1 MKKAKR
7 FLTGLLS
14 AVLALSLCA
23 MPAMAEGG
31 TITSTI
37 DTNRTGSLTINK
49 YEGNEA
55 KEDNLLDGVTFT
67 AYKVADIVQSTTEA
81 GTTDVKMQ
89 PVEAL
94 TNIKPDIQI
103 TSETKYDDI
112 KDTVEKALA
121 KDADPK
127 LVAAGTAV
135 TGESLDASGNKIKG
149 QAKFTN
155 LGVGVYLIVETDAP
169 SQIVNKTANFLVS
182 IPMANED
189 GTGWNYNI
197 VANPK
202 NAAVYGGISLKK
214 YGKNYTPDGNSSE
227 APLEGAK
234 FYLQR
239 KEGDEWVTV
248 TAPTVSNGNGTVDAE
263 TGLLTTNRDGMIN
276 ITDLAPG
283 TYRFIEYSAPQGY
296 IMDGQAA
303 YEFTIN
309 NNQTVTIDDAYKDTL
324 ENTIKVVNEK
334 PSMEKQV
341 KTGVDAEN
349 KDVYGKAT
357 DASVGD
363 VVTWKV
369 TAAVPSNV
377 NKLAKYILTDNM
389 SEALTW
395 ESETEA
401 NLTIETKPNVELV
414 KGTDYTLTVPVNGT
428 AGGTWTIEFTTE
440 GKDKL
445 AASKVTSISVTFNTK
460 LNSNATVNNKGNLND
475 AGLTYSNGF
484 TSDDEKYPDQPEPKD
499 EVIKNEAS
507 VYTFGMNV
515 EKVDGKDSNVKL
527 QGAEFDLYLYN
538 GSETNPTEAELK
550 NNGVKVGHY
559 TTDENGKIHVSG
571 LKNGTYYLVE
581 TKAPTYSVVEN
592 GETKTYSYNLL
603 KEPVKV
609 VVAVEY
615 VVKETTTITT
625 DENGN
630 VTTNKSVDSEKYVGG
645 ENNSGNYKV
654 IIKNNKGFNLPTT
667 GGFGTLLFSGIGVLL
682 VVAGVGVL
690 LSLKKKNRA

>member
-14 AVLALSLCA
+14 AALALSLCA

-37 DTNRTGSLTINK
+37 DMNRTGSLTINK
-49 YEGNEA
+49 YEGDKQDPE
-55 KEDNLLDGVTFT
+55 KLLDGVTFT
-67 AYKVADIVQSTTEA
+67 AYKVADIVQSTEA

-94 TNIKPDIQI
+94 TKIKSDIQI

-112 KDTVEKALA
+112 KDTVDAALA
-121 KDADPK
+121 EDANPK
-127 LVAAGTAV
+127 LTAFATAT
-135 TGESLDASGNKIKG
+135 TGDNGITG
-149 QAKFTN
+149 QAVFSEMP
-155 LGVGVYLIVETDAP
+155 VGVYLIVETGAP

-182 IPMANED
+182 IPMAKED
-189 GTGWNYNI
+189 GTGWNYDI

-214 YGKNYTPDGNSSE
+214 YGKNYNPDGTFSE
-227 APLEGAK
+227 VALSGAT

-239 KEGDEWVTV
+239 KEGDDWVTV
-248 TAPTVSNGNGTVDAE
+248 TAPTVSANNGSVDAK
-263 TGLLTTNRDGMIN
+263 GLLTTSDSGMIN

-283 TYRFIEYSAPQGY
+283 TYRFIEHSAPQGY

-309 NNQTVTIDDAYKDTL
+309 NDQTVTISDAYKDTL
-324 ENTIKVVNEK
+324 ANTIKVVNEK
-334 PSMEKQV
+334 PNVEKQV
-341 KTGVDAEN
+341 KTGVNAEN

-363 VVTWKV
+363 IVTWKV

-389 SEALTW
+389 SNALTW

-401 NLTIETKPNVELV
+401 NLTIETNPNVKLE
-414 KGTDYTLTVPVNGT
+414 KGTDYTLTVPADGT
-428 AGGTWTIEFTTE
+428 EGGTWTIEFTTA
-440 GKDKL
+440 GKEKL
-445 AASKVTSISVTFNTK
+445 AANKVTSISVTFNTT
-460 LNSNATVNNKGNLND
+460 LNKNATVNNTGNLND

-484 TSDDEKYPDQPEPKD
+484 KSDDAKYPEQPEPKD
-499 EVIKNEAS
+499 EVIKNQAS
-507 VYTFGMNV
+507 VYTFGMKV
-515 EKVDGKDSNVKL
+515 EKVDGKNSSIKL

-581 TKAPTYSVVEN
+581 TKAPTYSVTEN

-609 VVAVEY
+609 VVAVQYE
-615 VVKETTTITT
+615 VTTTTTITT

-630 VTTNKSVDSEKYVGG
+630 VTTNKIVSEKYVGG
-645 ENNSGNYKV
+645 EDDSGNYKV

>member
-1 MKKAKR
+1 MKKKSR

-14 AVLALSLCA
+14 AVMALSLCA
-23 MPAMAEGG
+23 MPAMAAEGG

-49 YEGNEA
+49 YEGDKAE
-55 KEDNLLDGVTFT
+55 EDKRLDGVTFT
-67 AYKVADIVQSTTEA
+67 AYKVADIVQSYEA
-81 GTTDVKMQ
+81 STGTTDVKMQ
-89 PVEAL
+89 PVKAL
-94 TNIKPDIQI
+94 TNIKSDIQI
-103 TSETKYDDI
+103 TSETQYKDI
-112 KDTVEKALA
+112 KDTVEAALA
-121 KDADPK
+121 NDADLK
-127 LVAAGTAV
+127 LTAFATAT
-135 TGESLDASGNKIKG
+135 TGANDVKG
-149 QAKFTN
+149 QAVFN
-155 LGVGVYLIVETDAP
+155 GMPVGVYLIVETGAP

-182 IPMANED
+182 IPMANAD
-189 GTGWNYNI
+189 GTGWNYDI

-214 YGKNYTPDGNSSE
+214 YGKNYNPDGTFSE
-227 APLEGAK
+227 VALSGAT

-239 KEGDEWVTV
+239 QEGDNWVTV
-248 TAPTVSNGNGTVDAE
+248 TAPTVSANNGSVDAS
-263 TGLLTTNRDGMIN
+263 GLLTTSTEGMIN

-283 TYRFIEYSAPQGY
+283 TYRFIEHSAPQGY

-303 YEFTIN
+303 YVFTIN
-309 NNQTVTIDDAYKDTL
+309 NDQTVTISEAYQDTL
-324 ENTIKVVNEK
+324 PNTIKVVNEK

-341 KTGVDAEN
+341 KTGVDA
-349 KDVYGKAT
+349 YGKAT

-389 SEALTW
+389 SNALTW
-395 ESETEA
+395 ESVEKA
-401 NLTIETKPNVELV
+401 NLTIETNPHVELV
-414 KGTDYTLTVPVNGT
+414 KDTDYTLTVPANDT
-428 AGGTWTIEFTTE
+428 EGGTWTIEFTAD
-440 GKDKL
+440 GKEKL

-460 LNSNATVNNKGNLND
+460 LNSNATVNDKGNLND

-484 TSDDEKYPDQPEPKD
+484 KSDDEKYPNQPEPKD

-515 EKVDGKDSNVKL
+515 EKVDGKDSSVKL

-538 GSETNPTEAELK
+538 GSEANPTEAELK
-550 NNGVKVGHY
+550 KNGVKVGNY
-559 TTDENGKIHVSG
+559 KTNENGEIHVSG

-615 VVKETTTITT
+615 EVKETTTTTT
-625 DENGN
+625 DANGN
-630 VTTNKSVDSEKYVGG
+630 VTTNKIESKKYVGG

-667 GGFGTLLFSGIGVLL
+667 GGFGTLLFSGIGALL
-682 VVAGVGVL
+682 VVGGVGVL
-690 LSLKKKNRA
+690 MSTKKKKGNA

>member
-14 AVLALSLCA
+14 AALALSLCA
-23 MPAMAEGG
+23 MPAMAAEGG

-37 DTNRTGSLTINK
+37 NTAQKGSLTINK
-49 YEGNEA
+49 YEGDKAE
-55 KEDNLLDGVTFT
+55 EDKLLDGVTFT
-67 AYKVADIVQSTTEA
+67 AYKVADIVQSTVA

-94 TNIKPDIQI
+94 TSIKADIKI
-103 TSETKYDDI
+103 TSDTKYDEI

-121 KDADPK
+121 KDANPK
-127 LVAAGTAV
+127 LTAFATAKTGDNGT
-135 TGESLDASGNKIKG
+135 KG
-149 QAKFTN
+149 QAVFSEMP
-155 LGVGVYLIVETDAP
+155 VGVYLIVETDAP

-182 IPMANED
+182 IPMAKED
-189 GTGWNYNI
+189 GTGWNYDI

-214 YGKNYTPDGNSSE
+214 YGKNYNPDGTFSE
-227 APLEGAK
+227 VALSGAT

-239 KEGDEWVTV
+239 QEGDNWVTV
-248 TAPTVSNGNGTVDAE
+248 TAPTVSANNGSVDAS
-263 TGLLTTNRDGMIN
+263 GLLTTSTDGMIN

-283 TYRFIEYSAPQGY
+283 TYRFIEHSAPQGY

-303 YEFTIN
+303 YVFTIN
-309 NNQTVTIDDAYKDTL
+309 NDQTVTISDAYKDTL
-324 ENTIKVVNEK
+324 ANTIKVVNEK
-334 PSMEKQV
+334 PNMEKQV
-341 KTGVDAEN
+341 KTGVDT
-349 KDVYGKAT
+349 YGKAT

-377 NKLAKYILTDNM
+377 NKLAKYILTDTM
-389 SEALTW
+389 SSALTW
-395 ESETEA
+395 ESEAEA
-401 NLTIETKPNVELV
+401 NLTIETNPNVVLV
-414 KGTDYTLTVPVNGT
+414 KDTDYTLTVPANGT
-428 AGGTWTIEFTTE
+428 EGGTWTIEFTTA

-445 AASKVTSISVTFNTK
+445 AANNVTSISVTFNTK

-484 TSDDEKYPDQPEPKD
+484 NSTDDKYPDQPEPKD

-507 VYTFGMNV
+507 VYTFGMNI
-515 EKVDGKDSNVKL
+515 EKVDGKDSRGKL

-550 NNGVKVGHY
+550 TNGVKVGHY
-559 TTDENGKIHVSG
+559 TTNEFGEIHVSG

-581 TKAPTYSVVEN
+581 TKAPTYIVKEN

-609 VVAVEY
+609 DVAVQYE
-615 VVKETTTITT
+615 VITKTTTTT
-625 DENGN
+625 DANGN
-630 VTTNKSVDSEKYVGG
+630 VTTNKIESKKYIGG
-645 ENNSGNYKV
+645 ENDSGNYKV

>member
-14 AVLALSLCA
+14 AALALSLCA
-23 MPAMAEGG
+23 MPAMAADNGE

-37 DTNRTGSLTINK
+37 NTAQKGSLTINK
-49 YEGNEA
+49 YEGDKQDPE
-55 KEDNLLDGVTFT
+55 KLLDGVTFT
-67 AYKVADIVQSTTEA
+67 AYKVADIVQSTEA

-94 TNIKPDIQI
+94 TKIKSDIQI

-112 KDTVEKALA
+112 KDTVDAALA
-121 KDADPK
+121 EDANPK
-127 LVAAGTAV
+127 LTAFATAT
-135 TGESLDASGNKIKG
+135 TGDNGITG
-149 QAKFTN
+149 QAVFSEMP
-155 LGVGVYLIVETDAP
+155 VGVYLIVETGAP

-182 IPMANED
+182 IPMAKED
-189 GTGWNYNI
+189 GTGWNYDI

-214 YGKNYTPDGNSSE
+214 YGKNYNPDGSSTE
-227 APLEGAK
+227 APLGGAK

-239 KEGDEWVTV
+239 KEGNEWVTV

-263 TGLLTTNRDGMIN
+263 TGLLTTNNDGMIN

-283 TYRFIEYSAPQGY
+283 TYRFIEHSAPQGY

-309 NNQTVTIDDAYKDTL
+309 NDQTVTISDAYKDTL
-324 ENTIKVVNEK
+324 ANTIKVVNEK
-334 PSMEKQV
+334 PNMEKQV

-690 LSLKKKNRA
+690 LSLKKKNRT

>member
-14 AVLALSLCA
+14 AALALSLCA
-23 MPAMAEGG
+23 MPAMAAEGDG

-37 DTNRTGSLTINK
+37 NTAQKGSLTINK
-49 YEGNEA
+49 YEGNEQDPD
-55 KEDNLLDGVTFT
+55 KLLDGVTFT
-67 AYKVADIVQSTTEA
+67 AYKVADIVQSTDAT
-81 GTTDVKMQ
+81 GTTTDVKMQ

-94 TNIKPDIQI
+94 TSIDPAIQI
-103 TSETKYDDI
+103 TSETKYEDI
-112 KDTVEKALA
+112 KETVDAALA
-121 KDADPK
+121 KETEPK
-127 LVAAGTAV
+127 LTVFATAT
-135 TGESLDASGNKIKG
+135 TGDKGVPG
-149 QAKFTN
+149 QAKFEKMP
-155 LGVGVYLIVETDAP
+155 VGVYLIVETNAP

-182 IPMANED
+182 IPMVNED
-189 GTGWNYNI
+189 RTGWNYDI
-197 VANPK
+197 TVYPK

-214 YGKNYTPDGNSSE
+214 YGKNYNPDGSSTE
-227 APLEGAK
+227 APLGGAK

-239 KEGDEWVTV
+239 KEGNEWVTV

-263 TGLLTTNRDGMIN
+263 TGLLTTNNDGMIN

-303 YEFTIN
+303 YEFTIKN
-309 NNQTVTIDDAYKDTL
+309 DKGVTIDDAYKDDTL
-324 ENTIKVVNEK
+324 KDTIKVVNEK

-341 KTGVDAEN
+341 KTGVDA
-349 KDVYGKAT
+349 YGKAT

-377 NKLAKYILTDNM
+377 NKLAKYILTDTM
-389 SEALTW
+389 SSALTW

-401 NLTIETKPNVELV
+401 NLTIATNPNVALED
-414 KGTDYTLTVPVNGT
+414 TDYILTVPKDGT
-428 AGGTWTIEFTTE
+428 EGGTWTIEFTTA
-440 GKDKL
+440 GKEKL
-445 AASKVTSISVTFNTK
+445 AAGKVTSISVTFNTK
-460 LNSNATVNNKGNLND
+460 LNDKATVNKTGNLND
-475 AGLTYSNGF
+475 ASLTYSNGF
-484 TSDDEKYPDQPEPKD
+484 KGEGYPTQPEPKD

-507 VYTFGMNV
+507 VYTFGMKV
-515 EKVDGKDSNVKL
+515 EKVDGKDSTVKL

-538 GSETNPTEAELK
+538 GSEENPTEKELK
-550 NNGVKVGHY
+550 YNGVKVGSY
-559 TTDENGKIHVSG
+559 TTNKDGEITVSG

-581 TKAPTYSVVEN
+581 TKAPTYTVTEN

-609 VVAVEY
+609 VVAVQYE
-615 VVKETTTITT
+615 VNTKTTITT

-630 VTTNKSVDSEKYVGG
+630 VTTNKIESKKYVGG
-645 ENNSGNYKV
+645 ENDSGNYKV

>member
-14 AVLALSLCA
+14 AALALSLCA
-23 MPAMAEGG
+23 MPAMASTTLPPA
-31 TITSTI
+31 TIET
-37 DTNRTGSLTINK
+37 DREGSLTIYK
-49 YEGNEA
+49 FEGNEA
-55 KEDNLLDGVTFT
+55 NEDNLLNGVTFT
-67 AYKVADIVQSTTEA
+67 AYKVADIVQSTEA

-94 TNIKPDIQI
+94 TTIDPDIKI
-103 TSETKYDDI
+103 TSETKYEDI
-112 KDTVEKALA
+112 KDTVDAALA
-121 KDADPK
+121 ENANPK
-127 LVAAGTAV
+127 LTAFATATTGKNGT
-135 TGESLDASGNKIKG
+135 NG
-149 QAKFTN
+149 QAVFSEMP
-155 LGVGVYLIVETDAP
+155 VGVYLIVETDAP

-182 IPMANED
+182 IPMVNKD
-189 GTGWNYNI
+189 GSSWDYDI
-197 VANPK
+197 KVYPK
-202 NAAVYGGISLKK
+202 NAAVYGGINLKK
-214 YGKNYTPDGNSSE
+214 YGRNYNADGTFTDVALS
-227 APLEGAK
+227 GAK

-239 KEGDEWVTV
+239 KNGDKWETV
-248 TAPTVSNGNGTVDAE
+248 IAPTVSNGNGSVDE
-263 TGLLTTNRDGMIN
+263 SGLLTTSDSGMIN

-303 YEFTIN
+303 YEFTIEN
-309 NNQTVTIDDAYKDTL
+309 DQSVTINDAYKDDTL
-324 ENTIKVVNEK
+324 KDTIKVVNEK
-334 PSMEKQV
+334 PNIEKQV
-341 KTGVDAEN
+341 KTGVDTEN

-377 NKLAKYILTDNM
+377 NKLAKYILTDTM
-389 SEALTW
+389 SKALTW
-395 ESETEA
+395 ESVEKA
-401 NLTIETKPNVELV
+401 NLTIETNPHVDLVEN
-414 KGTDYTLTVPVNGT
+414 TDYTLTVPAKG
-428 AGGTWTIEFTTE
+428 AEGGTWTIEFTTA

-445 AASKVTSISVTFNTK
+445 ATNNVTSISVTFNTK

-475 AGLTYSNGF
+475 ASLTYSNGF
-484 TSDDEKYPDQPEPKD
+484 KSNDEEYPTQPDPKD

-507 VYTFGMNV
+507 VYTFGMNI
-515 EKVDGKDSNVKL
+515 EKVDGKDSRGKL
-527 QGAEFDLYLYN
+527 QGAEFDLYLYK
-538 GSETNPTEAELK
+538 GSEENPTEADLK
-550 NNGVKVGHY
+550 NPDKAVKVGHY
-559 TTDENGKIHVSG
+559 TTDVYGEIHVSG

-581 TKAPTYSVVEN
+581 TKAPTYTVE
-592 GETKTYSYNLL
+592 GKTYSYNLL

-609 VVAVEY
+609 VVNVQYE
-615 VVKETTTITT
+615 VTTTTTIKT
-625 DENGN
+625 DANGN
-630 VTTNKSVDSEKYVGG
+630 VTTNEIVSTKYLGG
-645 ENNSGNYKV
+645 ENDSGNYKV

>member
-14 AVLALSLCA
+14 AALALSLCA
-23 MPAMAEGG
+23 MPAMAAEGDG

-37 DTNRTGSLTINK
+37 NTAQKGSLTINK
-49 YEGNEA
+49 YEGD
-55 KEDNLLDGVTFT
+55 KEDKDKLLNGVTFT
-67 AYKVADIVQSTTEA
+67 AYKVADIVQSPDATGT
-81 GTTDVKMQ
+81 TTDVKMQ

-94 TNIKPDIQI
+94 TKIKSDIQI

-112 KDTVEKALA
+112 KDTVDAALA
-121 KDADPK
+121 EDATPK
-127 LVAAGTAV
+127 LTAFATATTGANGT
-135 TGESLDASGNKIKG
+135 NG
-149 QAKFTN
+149 QAVFS
-155 LGVGVYLIVETDAP
+155 GMPVGVYLIVETDAP

-182 IPMANED
+182 IPMVNANGD
-189 GTGWNYNI
+189 GWNYDI

-214 YGKNYTPDGNSSE
+214 YGKNYNPDGSSTE
-227 APLEGAK
+227 APLGGAK

-239 KEGDEWVTV
+239 KEGNEWVTV

-263 TGLLTTNRDGMIN
+263 TGLLTTNNNGMIN
-276 ITDLAPG
+276 IKDLAPG

-303 YEFTIN
+303 YVFTIN
-309 NNQTVTIDDAYKDTL
+309 NNQSVTIKGDYKDDKL
-324 ENTIKVVNEK
+324 SDTIKVVNEK

-389 SEALTW
+389 SKALTW
-395 ESETEA
+395 ESVEKA
-401 NLTIETKPNVELV
+401 NLTIETNPHVALVEN
-414 KGTDYTLTVPVNGT
+414 TDYTLTVPAKG
-428 AGGTWTIEFTTE
+428 AEGGTWTIEFTTA

-445 AASKVTSISVTFNTK
+445 ATNNVTSISVTFNTK
-460 LNSNATVNNKGNLND
+460 LNDNATVNNTGNLND
-475 AGLTYSNGF
+475 ASLTYSNGF
-484 TSDDEKYPDQPEPKD
+484 KSEDKGYPDQPDPKD
-499 EVIKNEAS
+499 EVIINEAS
-507 VYTFGMNV
+507 VYTFGMKV
-515 EKVDGKDSNVKL
+515 EKVDGKNSSIKL
-527 QGAEFDLYLYN
+527 QGAEFDLYRYDLDI
-538 GSETNPTEAELK
+538 GSNKMTEGELK
-550 NNGVKVGHY
+550 DNGHYVGHY
-559 TTDENGKIHVSG
+559 TTDEYGKIHVSG

-581 TKAPTYSVVEN
+581 TKAPTYSVQEN

-609 VVAVEY
+609 VVKVEY
-615 VVKETTTITT
+615 EVTTTTT
-625 DENGN
+625 RDENGN
-630 VTTNKSVDSEKYVGG
+630 VTTNKITSEKYVGG

-690 LSLKKKNRA
+690 LSLKKKNRT

>member
-23 MPAMAEGG
+23 MPAMANA
-31 TITSTI
+31 TLPPTTI
-37 DTNRTGSLTINK
+37 DTTKKGSLTIYK
-49 YEGNEA
+49 FEGNEA
-55 KEDNLLDGVTFT
+55 TEDKLLDGVTFT
-67 AYKVADIVQSTTEA
+67 AYQVADIVQPTDNAT
-81 GTTDVKMQ
+81 GTTGVEMQ
-89 PVEAL
+89 PVKAL
-94 TNIKPDIQI
+94 TTIDPDIKI
-103 TSETKYDDI
+103 TSETKYEDI
-112 KDTVEKALA
+112 KDTVDAALA
-121 KDADPK
+121 ENANPK
-127 LVAAGTAV
+127 LTAFATATTGDNGT
-135 TGESLDASGNKIKG
+135 KG
-149 QAKFTN
+149 QAVFSEMP
-155 LGVGVYLIVETDAP
+155 VGVYLIVETDAP

-182 IPMANED
+182 IPMVNENGKSWD
-189 GTGWNYNI
+189 YDI
-197 VANPK
+197 KVYPK

-214 YGKNYTPDGNSSE
+214 YGKNYNADGTSTEVALS
-227 APLEGAK
+227 GAK

-239 KEGDEWVTV
+239 KDGNNWVTV
-248 TAPTVSNGNGTVDAE
+248 TAPTVSNGNGTVDE
-263 TGLLTTNRDGMIN
+263 NGLLTTNADGMIN

-296 IMDGQAA
+296 IMDGKAA

-334 PSMEKQV
+334 PNVEKQV
-341 KTGVDAEN
+341 KTGVDDNN
-349 KDVYGKAT
+349 KDAYGKAT

-377 NKLAKYILTDNM
+377 DKLAKYSLTDTM
-389 SEALTW
+389 SKALTW

-401 NLTIETKPNVELV
+401 NLTIATNPNVALED
-414 KGTDYTLTVPVNGT
+414 TDYILTVPKDGT
-428 AGGTWTIEFTTE
+428 EGGTWTIEFTTA
-440 GKDKL
+440 GKEKL
-445 AASKVTSISVTFNTK
+445 ATNKVTSISVTFNTT
-460 LNSNATVNNKGNLND
+460 LNDNATVNKTGTLND
-475 AGLTYSNGF
+475 ASLTYSNGF
-484 TSDDEKYPDQPEPKD
+484 KSNDEEYPTQPDPKD

-515 EKVDGKDSNVKL
+515 EKVDGKDSSIKL
-527 QGAEFDLYLYN
+527 QGAEFNLYLYN
-538 GSETNPTEAELK
+538 GSETNPTEAELAK
-550 NNGVKVGHY
+550 NGVFVGHY
-559 TTDENGKIHVSG
+559 TTGENGEIHVNG

-581 TKAPTYSVVEN
+581 TKAPTYNVVEN

-609 VVAVEY
+609 VVNVQYE
-615 VVKETTTITT
+615 VTTKTTIKT
-625 DENGN
+625 DANGN
-630 VTTNKSVDSEKYVGG
+630 VTTNKIESKKYVGG
-645 ENNSGNYKV
+645 ENDSGNYKV

-690 LSLKKKNRA
+690 LSLKKKNRT

>member
-14 AVLALSLCA
+14 AALALSLCA
-23 MPAMAEGG
+23 MPAMAADNGE

-37 DTNRTGSLTINK
+37 NTAQKGSLTINK
-49 YEGNEA
+49 YEGDKQDPE
-55 KEDNLLDGVTFT
+55 KLLDGVTFT
-67 AYKVADIVQSTTEA
+67 AYKVADIVQSTEA

-94 TNIKPDIQI
+94 TKIKSDIQI

-112 KDTVEKALA
+112 KDTVDAALA
-121 KDADPK
+121 EDANPK
-127 LVAAGTAV
+127 LTAFATAT
-135 TGESLDASGNKIKG
+135 TGDNGITG
-149 QAKFTN
+149 QAVFSEMP
-155 LGVGVYLIVETDAP
+155 VGVYLIVETGAP

-182 IPMANED
+182 IPMAKED
-189 GTGWNYNI
+189 GTGWNYDI

-214 YGKNYTPDGNSSE
+214 YGKNYNPDGTFSE
-227 APLEGAK
+227 VALSGAT

-239 KEGDEWVTV
+239 KEGDDWVTV
-248 TAPTVSNGNGTVDAE
+248 TAPTVSDSNGSVDAS
-263 TGLLTTNRDGMIN
+263 GLLTTSANGMIN

-303 YEFTIN
+303 YVFTIN
-309 NNQTVTIDDAYKDTL
+309 DNQTVTISDAYKDNTL
-324 ENTIKVVNEK
+324 PDTIKVVNEK

-377 NKLAKYILTDNM
+377 NKLAKYILTDTM
-389 SEALTW
+389 SKALTW
-395 ESETEA
+395 ESVEKA
-401 NLTIETKPNVELV
+401 NLTIETNPHVVLED
-414 KGTDYTLTVPVNGT
+414 TDYTLTVPADG
-428 AGGTWTIEFTTE
+428 AEGGTWTIEFTAA

-445 AASKVTSISVTFNTK
+445 AANNVTSISVTFNTK
-460 LNSNATVNNKGNLND
+460 LNSNATVNNTGNLND

-484 TSDDEKYPDQPEPKD
+484 KSDDAKYPEQPEPKD
-499 EVIKNEAS
+499 EVIKNQAS
-507 VYTFGMNV
+507 VYTFGMKV
-515 EKVDGKDSNVKL
+515 EKVDGKNSSIKL

-581 TKAPTYSVVEN
+581 TKAPTYSVTEN

-609 VVAVEY
+609 VVAVQYE
-615 VVKETTTITT
+615 VTTTTTITT
-625 DENGN
+625 GANGN
-630 VTTNKSVDSEKYVGG
+630 VTTNKIVSEKYVGG
-645 ENNSGNYKV
+645 EDDSGNYKV

-667 GGFGTLLFSGIGVLL
+667 GGFGTTFRDKFHFLFFFFDLDTNI
-682 VVAGVGVL
+682 
-690 LSLKKKNRA
+690 

>member
-14 AVLALSLCA
+14 AALALSLCA

-49 YEGNEA
+49 YEGDA
-55 KEDNLLDGVTFT
+55 ADPDKLLDGVTFT
-67 AYKVADIVQSTTEA
+67 AYKVANIVQPTDEKT
-81 GTTDVKMQ
+81 GTTGVEMQ

-94 TNIKPDIQI
+94 TAIDPDIKI
-103 TSETKYDDI
+103 TSETKYGDI
-112 KDTVEKALA
+112 EKTVEKALA
-121 KDADPK
+121 DDADPK
-127 LVAAGTAV
+127 LAVFATAT
-135 TGESLDASGNKIKG
+135 TGDKGVPG
-149 QAKFTN
+149 QAKFEKMP
-155 LGVGVYLIVETDAP
+155 VGVYLIVETNAP

-182 IPMANED
+182 IPMVNANGD
-189 GTGWNYNI
+189 GWNYDI

-214 YGKNYTPDGNSSE
+214 YGKNYNPDGSSTE
-227 APLEGAK
+227 APLGGAK

-239 KEGDEWVTV
+239 KEGNEWVTV

-263 TGLLTTNRDGMIN
+263 TGLLTTNNDGMIN

-283 TYRFIEYSAPQGY
+283 TYRFIEHSAPQGY

-309 NNQTVTIDDAYKDTL
+309 NDQTVTISDAYKDTL
-324 ENTIKVVNEK
+324 ANTIKVVNEK
-334 PSMEKQV
+334 PNMEKQV

-401 NLTIETKPNVELV
+401 NLTIETNPNVELV

-690 LSLKKKNRA
+690 LSLKKKNRT

>member
-14 AVLALSLCA
+14 AALALSLCA

-37 DTNRTGSLTINK
+37 DMNRTGSLTINK
-49 YEGNEA
+49 YEGDKAEGD
-55 KEDNLLDGVTFT
+55 KLLDGVTFT
-67 AYKVADIVQSTTEA
+67 AYKVADIVQPTEA

-94 TNIKPDIQI
+94 TKINSAIQI
-103 TSETKYDDI
+103 TSGTKYDDI
-112 KDTVEKALA
+112 KDTVDAALA
-121 KDADPK
+121 DNANPK
-127 LVAAGTAV
+127 LTVFATAT
-135 TGESLDASGNKIKG
+135 TGANDVKG
-149 QAKFTN
+149 QAVFSEMP
-155 LGVGVYLIVETDAP
+155 VGVYLIVETDAP

-182 IPMANED
+182 IPMANAD
-189 GTGWNYNI
+189 GTGWNYDI

-202 NAAVYGGISLKK
+202 NAAVYGGINLKK
-214 YGKNYTPDGNSSE
+214 YGKNYNPDGTFTEVALS
-227 APLEGAK
+227 GAK

-239 KEGDEWVTV
+239 KDGDRWVTV
-248 TAPTVSNGNGTVDAE
+248 TAPKVSDGNGTVDGN
-263 TGLLTTNRDGMIN
+263 GLLTTSADGMIN
-276 ITDLAPG
+276 IKDLAPG
-283 TYRFIEYSAPQGY
+283 TYRFIEHSAPQGY

-309 NNQTVTIDDAYKDTL
+309 NDQTVNISDAYKDTL
-324 ENTIKVVNEK
+324 ANTIKVVNEK

-341 KTGVDAEN
+341 KTGVDA
-349 KDVYGKAT
+349 YGKAT

-377 NKLAKYILTDNM
+377 DKLATYSLTDNM

-395 ESETEA
+395 ESVAKA
-401 NLTIETKPNVELV
+401 NLTIETNPNVKLD
-414 KGTDYTLTVPVNGT
+414 KDTDYTLTVPEDGT
-428 AGGTWTIEFTTE
+428 EGGTWTIKFTPA
-440 GKDKL
+440 GKSKL
-445 AASKVTSISVTFNTK
+445 ATNKVTSISVTFNTK
-460 LNSNATVNNKGNLND
+460 LNDKATVNDKGNLND
-475 AGLTYSNGF
+475 ASLTYSNGF
-484 TSDDEKYPDQPEPKD
+484 KSDGQGYPEQPDPKD

-515 EKVDGKDSNVKL
+515 EKVDGKNSSIKL

-559 TTDENGKIHVSG
+559 TTDENGEIHVSG

-581 TKAPTYSVVEN
+581 TKAPTYSVQEN
-592 GETKTYSYNLL
+592 GENKTYSYNLL

-615 VVKETTTITT
+615 EVTTTTTITT

-630 VTTNKSVDSEKYVGG
+630 VTTNKIESKKYLGG
-645 ENNSGNYKV
+645 ENDSGNYKV

-682 VVAGVGVL
+682 VVAGIGVL

>member
-14 AVLALSLCA
+14 AALALSLCA

-309 NNQTVTIDDAYKDTL
+309 NDQTVTISDAYKDTL

-341 KTGVDAEN
+341 KTGVDA
-349 KDVYGKAT
+349 YGKAT

-377 NKLAKYILTDNM
+377 NKLAKYILTDTM
-389 SEALTW
+389 SSALTW
-395 ESETEA
+395 ESKEKA
-401 NLTIETKPNVELV
+401 NLTIETNPNVVLED
-414 KGTDYTLTVPVNGT
+414 TDYTLTVPADG
-428 AGGTWTIEFTTE
+428 AEGGTWTIEFTTA

-445 AASKVTSISVTFNTK
+445 AANKVTSISVTFNTK

-484 TSDDEKYPDQPEPKD
+484 KSTDDKYPKQPEPKD

-507 VYTFGMNV
+507 VYTFGMNI
-515 EKVDGKDSNVKL
+515 EKVDGKDSRGKL

-550 NNGVKVGHY
+550 TNGVKVGHY
-559 TTDENGKIHVSG
+559 TTNEYGEIHVSG

-581 TKAPTYSVVEN
+581 TKAPTYNVVEN

-615 VVKETTTITT
+615 EVTTTTTITT
-625 DENGN
+625 DPNGN
-630 VTTNKSVDSEKYVGG
+630 VTTNKIESKKYLGG
-645 ENNSGNYKV
+645 ENDSGNYKV

>member
-14 AVLALSLCA
+14 AALALSLCA

-37 DTNRTGSLTINK
+37 DMNRTGSLTINK
-49 YEGNEA
+49 YEGDKAE
-55 KEDNLLDGVTFT
+55 EDKLLDGVIFT
-67 AYKVADIVQSTTEA
+67 AYKVADIVQSPDATGT
-81 GTTDVKMQ
+81 TTDVKMQ

-94 TNIKPDIQI
+94 TKIKSDIQI

-112 KDTVEKALA
+112 KDTVDAALA
-121 KDADPK
+121 DNADPK
-127 LVAAGTAV
+127 LTAFATATTGANGT
-135 TGESLDASGNKIKG
+135 NG
-149 QAKFTN
+149 QAVFS
-155 LGVGVYLIVETDAP
+155 GMPVGVYLIVETDAP

-182 IPMANED
+182 IPMVNANGD
-189 GTGWNYNI
+189 GWNYDI

-214 YGKNYTPDGNSSE
+214 YGKNYNPDGTFSE
-227 APLEGAK
+227 VALSGAT

-239 KEGDEWVTV
+239 KEGDDWVTV
-248 TAPTVSNGNGTVDAE
+248 TAPTVSANNGSVDAK
-263 TGLLTTNRDGMIN
+263 GLLTTSDSGMIN

-283 TYRFIEYSAPQGY
+283 TYRFIEHSAPQGY

-309 NNQTVTIDDAYKDTL
+309 NDQTVTISDAYKDTL
-324 ENTIKVVNEK
+324 ANTIKVVNEK
-334 PSMEKQV
+334 PNVEKQV

-507 VYTFGMNV
+507 VYTFGMKV
-515 EKVDGKDSNVKL
+515 EKVDGKNSSIKL

-581 TKAPTYSVVEN
+581 TKAPTYSVTEN

-609 VVAVEY
+609 VVAVQYE
-615 VVKETTTITT
+615 VTTTTTITT

-630 VTTNKSVDSEKYVGG
+630 VTTNKIVSEKYVGG
-645 ENNSGNYKV
+645 EDDSGNYKV

>member
-14 AVLALSLCA
+14 AALALSLCA
-23 MPAMAEGG
+23 MPAMAS
-31 TITSTI
+31 TALPPSTI
-37 DTNRTGSLTINK
+37 ETDRKGSLTIYK

-55 KEDNLLDGVTFT
+55 TEDNLLDGVTFT
-67 AYKVADIVQSTTEA
+67 AYQVADIVQQPTDPTT
-81 GTTDVKMQ
+81 GTTGVEMKPVK
-89 PVEAL
+89 AL
-94 TNIKPDIQI
+94 TDIDPDIKI
-103 TSETKYDDI
+103 TSETKYTDI
-112 KDTVEKALA
+112 KETVDAALA
-121 KDADPK
+121 K
-127 LVAAGTAV
+127 GTLTAFNTAT
-135 TGESLDASGNKIKG
+135 TGGKGFTG
-149 QAKFTN
+149 QAKFEKMP
-155 LGVGVYLIVETDAP
+155 VGVYLIVETDAP

-182 IPMANED
+182 IPMVKED
-189 GTGWNYNI
+189 RTGWNYDI
-197 VANPK
+197 TVYPK
-202 NAAVYGGISLKK
+202 NAAVYGGINLKK
-214 YGKNYTPDGNSSE
+214 YGRNYNADGTIASE
-227 APLEGAK
+227 EPLSGAK

-239 KEGDEWVTV
+239 KNGNKWETV
-248 TAPTVSNGNGTVDAE
+248 TAPTVSNGNGSVDS
-263 TGLLTTNRDGMIN
+263 TSGLLTTSDSGMIN

-296 IMDGQAA
+296 IMDGKAA

-309 NNQTVTIDDAYKDTL
+309 NNQSVTIKGDYQDAN

-334 PSMEKQV
+334 PNVEKQV
-341 KTGVDAEN
+341 KTGVNTEN
-349 KDVYGKAT
+349 NEDVYGKAT

-377 NKLAKYILTDNM
+377 DKLAKYILTDNM
-389 SEALTW
+389 SDALTW
-395 ESETEA
+395 ENETEA
-401 NLTIETKPNVELV
+401 KLTIETNPNVGLV
-414 KGTDYTLTVPVNGT
+414 KDTDYTLDVPANGT
-428 AGGTWTIEFTTE
+428 KGGTWTIKFTTA
-440 GKDKL
+440 GKEKL
-445 AASKVTSISVTFNTK
+445 AAGKVTSISVTFNTK
-460 LNSNATVNNKGNLND
+460 LNDKATVNKTGNLND
-475 AGLTYSNGF
+475 ASLTYSNGF
-484 TSDDEKYPDQPEPKD
+484 KGEGYPTQPEPKD

-515 EKVDGKDSNVKL
+515 VKVDGKSNAKL
-527 QGAEFDLYLYN
+527 PGAEFDLYLYN

-550 NNGVKVGHY
+550 KNGVYVDHY
-559 TTDENGKIHVSG
+559 TTDVKGKIHVNG
-571 LKNGTYYLVE
+571 LKNGTYYLIE
-581 TKAPTYSVVEN
+581 TKAPTYDVTTEN

-609 VVAVEY
+609 VVKVEY
-615 VVKETTTITT
+615 EVNTKTTT

-630 VTTNKSVDSEKYVGG
+630 VTTIVSKKYLGG
-645 ENNSGNYKV
+645 ENDSGEYKV

>member
-23 MPAMAEGG
+23 MPAMAAEGDG

-37 DTNRTGSLTINK
+37 NTAQKGSLTINK
-49 YEGNEA
+49 YEGD
-55 KEDNLLDGVTFT
+55 KEDKDKLLNGVTFT
-67 AYKVADIVQSTTEA
+67 AYKVADIVQSPDATGT
-81 GTTDVKMQ
+81 TTDVKMQ

-94 TNIKPDIQI
+94 TKIKSDIQI

-112 KDTVEKALA
+112 KDTVDAALA
-121 KDADPK
+121 EDATPK
-127 LVAAGTAV
+127 LTAFATATTGANGT
-135 TGESLDASGNKIKG
+135 NG
-149 QAKFTN
+149 QAVFS
-155 LGVGVYLIVETDAP
+155 GMPVGVYLIVETDAP

-182 IPMANED
+182 IPMVNANGD
-189 GTGWNYNI
+189 GWNYDI

-214 YGKNYTPDGNSSE
+214 YGKNYNPDGSSTE
-227 APLEGAK
+227 APLGGAK

-239 KEGDEWVTV
+239 KEGNEWVTV
-248 TAPTVSNGNGTVDAE
+248 TAPTVSNGNGTVDAK
-263 TGLLTTNRDGMIN
+263 TGLLTTNNDGMIN

-309 NNQTVTIDDAYKDTL
+309 DNQTVTISDAYKDTL
-324 ENTIKVVNEK
+324 PDTIKVVNEK

-389 SEALTW
+389 SKALTW
-395 ESETEA
+395 ESVEKA
-401 NLTIETKPNVELV
+401 NLTIETNPHVDLVEN
-414 KGTDYTLTVPVNGT
+414 TDYTLTVPAKG
-428 AGGTWTIEFTTE
+428 AEGGTWTIEFTTA

-445 AASKVTSISVTFNTK
+445 ATNNVTSISVTFNTK

-484 TSDDEKYPDQPEPKD
+484 NSTDDKYPDQPEPKD

-507 VYTFGMNV
+507 VYTFGMNI
-515 EKVDGKDSNVKL
+515 EKVDGKDSRGKL

-550 NNGVKVGHY
+550 KNGVKVGNY
-559 TTDENGKIHVSG
+559 TTDVNGQIHVSG

-581 TKAPTYSVVEN
+581 TKAPTYHVVEN
-592 GETKTYSYNLL
+592 GVTKTYSYNLL

-615 VVKETTTITT
+615 EVKETTTITT

-630 VTTNKSVDSEKYVGG
+630 VTTNKIESKKYVGG
-645 ENNSGNYKV
+645 EDNSGNYKV

-690 LSLKKKNRA
+690 LSLKKKNRT

>member
-14 AVLALSLCA
+14 AALALSLCA
-23 MPAMAEGG
+23 MPAMAASFANV
-31 TITSTI
+31 STI
-37 DTNRTGSLTINK
+37 DTNRQGNLTIYK

-55 KEDNLLDGVTFT
+55 KEDKLLDGVTFT
-67 AYKVADIVQSTTEA
+67 AYQVADIVQPTDPTT
-81 GTTDVKMQ
+81 GTTGVEMK

-94 TNIKPDIQI
+94 TNIKRDIKI
-103 TSETKYDDI
+103 TSETKYNDI
-112 KDTVEKALA
+112 KETVEKALA
-121 KDADPK
+121 DDANPK
-127 LVAAGTAV
+127 LTAFATATTGANGT
-135 TGESLDASGNKIKG
+135 KG
-149 QAKFTN
+149 QAVFSEMP
-155 LGVGVYLIVETDAP
+155 VGVYLIVETGAP

-197 VANPK
+197 EVYPK

-214 YGKNYTPDGNSSE
+214 CGKNYNPDGTSTEVALS
-227 APLEGAK
+227 GAT

-239 KEGDEWVTV
+239 QEEDNWVTV
-248 TAPTVSNGNGTVDAE
+248 TAPKVSANNGSVGEN
-263 TGLLTTNRDGMIN
+263 GLLTTSDSGMIN

-283 TYRFIEYSAPQGY
+283 TYRFIEHSAPQGY

-303 YEFTIN
+303 YVFTIN
-309 NNQTVTIDDAYKDTL
+309 NDKTVTISEAYKDAI

-334 PSMEKQV
+334 PNIEKQV
-341 KTGVDAEN
+341 KTGVNTEN
-349 KDVYGKAT
+349 NEDVYGKAT

-377 NKLAKYILTDNM
+377 NKLAKYSLTDNM
-389 SEALTW
+389 SNALTW
-395 ESETEA
+395 VSEAEA
-401 NLTIETKPNVELV
+401 KLTIETNQNVKLE
-414 KGTDYTLTVPVNGT
+414 KGTDYTLTVPKDGEE
-428 AGGTWTIEFTTE
+428 GGTWTIEFTPA

-445 AASKVTSISVTFNTK
+445 AESNVTSISVTFNTT
-460 LNSNATVNNKGNLND
+460 LNKNATVNNTGNLND
-475 AGLTYSNGF
+475 ASLTYSNGF
-484 TSDDEKYPDQPEPKD
+484 KSDNEEYPDQPEPKD

-507 VYTFGMNV
+507 VYTFGMKV
-515 EKVDGKDSNVKL
+515 EKVDGKNSSIKL
-527 QGAEFDLYLYN
+527 QGAEFDLYRYDLDI
-538 GSETNPTEAELK
+538 GSNKMTEGELK
-550 NNGVKVGHY
+550 GNGHYVGNY
-559 TTDENGKIHVSG
+559 TTDEKGKIHVSG

-581 TKAPTYSVVEN
+581 TKAPTYSVTEN
-592 GETKTYSYNLL
+592 GVAKTYSYNLL

-609 VVAVEY
+609 DVAVEY
-615 VVKETTTITT
+615 EVTTTTTT
-625 DENGN
+625 DPNGN
-630 VTTNKSVDSEKYVGG
+630 VTTNKIESKKYVGG
-645 ENNSGNYKV
+645 EDNSGNYKV
-654 IIKNNKGFNLPTT
+654 IIKNNKGFDLPTT

>member
-14 AVLALSLCA
+14 AALALSLCA
-23 MPAMAEGG
+23 MPAMAADNGG

-37 DTNRTGSLTINK
+37 DTNKNGSLTINK
-49 YEGNEA
+49 YEGNEQDPD
-55 KEDNLLDGVTFT
+55 KLLDGVTFT
-67 AYKVADIVQSTTEA
+67 AYKVADIVQSTEA

-89 PVEAL
+89 PVKAL
-94 TNIKPDIQI
+94 TSIDPAIQI
-103 TSETKYDDI
+103 TSETKYDEI
-112 KDTVEKALA
+112 KDTVEQALA
-121 KDADPK
+121 EDANPK
-127 LVAAGTAV
+127 LTAFATAKTGDNGT
-135 TGESLDASGNKIKG
+135 KG
-149 QAKFTN
+149 QAVFN
-155 LGVGVYLIVETDAP
+155 EMPVGVYLIVETDAP

-182 IPMANED
+182 IPMVKED
-189 GTGWNYNI
+189 RTGWDYDI

-214 YGKNYTPDGNSSE
+214 YAKNYNPDGTFSE
-227 APLEGAK
+227 VALSGAK

-239 KEGDEWVTV
+239 KEGDNWETV
-248 TAPTVSNGNGTVDAE
+248 TAPTVSANNGSVDAN
-263 TGLLTTNRDGMIN
+263 GLLTTSTDGMIN

-303 YEFTIN
+303 YVFTIN
-309 NNQTVTIDDAYKDTL
+309 NDQSVTISDAYKDTL
-324 ENTIKVVNEK
+324 ANTIKVVNEK
-334 PSMEKQV
+334 PNMEKQV

-349 KDVYGKAT
+349 KDVYGNAT

-389 SEALTW
+389 SKALTW
-395 ESETEA
+395 ESETAA
-401 NLTIETKPNVELV
+401 NLTIATNPNVDLV
-414 KGTDYTLTVPVNGT
+414 KGTDYTLTVPVDGT
-428 AGGTWTIEFTTE
+428 EGGTWTIEFTTA
-440 GKDKL
+440 GKEKL
-445 AASKVTSISVTFNTK
+445 AANNVTSISVTFNTK
-460 LNSNATVNNKGNLND
+460 LNDKATVNNTGNLND

-484 TSDDEKYPDQPEPKD
+484 KSDDEKYPEQPEPKD

-507 VYTFGMNV
+507 VYTFGMKV
-515 EKVDGKDSNVKL
+515 EKVDGKDSNVNL

-559 TTDENGKIHVSG
+559 TTDENGEIHVSG

-581 TKAPTYSVVEN
+581 TKAPTYSVEEN
-592 GETKTYSYNLL
+592 GKTKTYSYNLL

-615 VVKETTTITT
+615 EVKETTTITT
-625 DENGN
+625 DANGN
-630 VTTNKSVDSEKYVGG
+630 VTTNKIESKKYLGG
-645 ENNSGNYKV
+645 ENDSGNYKV

>member
-14 AVLALSLCA
+14 AALALSLCA
-23 MPAMAEGG
+23 MPAMAEESDG

-37 DTNRTGSLTINK
+37 NTAQKGSLTINK
-49 YEGNEA
+49 YEGNEQDPD
-55 KEDNLLDGVTFT
+55 KLLDGVTFT
-67 AYKVADIVQSTTEA
+67 AYKVADIVQSTDAT
-81 GTTDVKMQ
+81 GTTTDVKMQ

-94 TNIKPDIQI
+94 TSIDPAIQI
-103 TSETKYDDI
+103 TSETKYEDI
-112 KDTVEKALA
+112 KETVDAALA
-121 KDADPK
+121 KETEPK
-127 LVAAGTAV
+127 LTVFATAT
-135 TGESLDASGNKIKG
+135 TGDKGVPG
-149 QAKFTN
+149 QAKFEKMP
-155 LGVGVYLIVETDAP
+155 VGVYLIVETNAP

-182 IPMANED
+182 IPMVNED
-189 GTGWNYNI
+189 RTGWNYDI
-197 VANPK
+197 TVYPK

-214 YGKNYTPDGNSSE
+214 YGKNYNPDGSSTE
-227 APLEGAK
+227 APLGGAK

-239 KEGDEWVTV
+239 KEGNEWVTV

-263 TGLLTTNRDGMIN
+263 TGLLTTNNDGMIN

-303 YEFTIN
+303 YEFTIKN
-309 NNQTVTIDDAYKDTL
+309 DKGVTIDDAYKDDTL
-324 ENTIKVVNEK
+324 KDTIKVVNEK

-341 KTGVDAEN
+341 KTGVDA
-349 KDVYGKAT
+349 YGKAT

-377 NKLAKYILTDNM
+377 NKLAKYILTDTM
-389 SEALTW
+389 SSALTW

-401 NLTIETKPNVELV
+401 NLTIATNPNVALED
-414 KGTDYTLTVPVNGT
+414 TDYILTVPKDGT
-428 AGGTWTIEFTTE
+428 EGGTWTIEFTTA
-440 GKDKL
+440 GKEKL
-445 AASKVTSISVTFNTK
+445 AAGKVTSISVTFNTK
-460 LNSNATVNNKGNLND
+460 LNDKATVNKTGNLND
-475 AGLTYSNGF
+475 ASLTYSNGF
-484 TSDDEKYPDQPEPKD
+484 KGEGYPTQPEPKD

-507 VYTFGMNV
+507 VYTFGMKV
-515 EKVDGKDSNVKL
+515 EKVDGKDSTVKL

-538 GSETNPTEAELK
+538 GSEENPTEKELK
-550 NNGVKVGHY
+550 YNGVKVGSY
-559 TTDENGKIHVSG
+559 TTNKDGEITVSG

-581 TKAPTYSVVEN
+581 TKAPTYTVTEN

-609 VVAVEY
+609 VVAVQYE
-615 VVKETTTITT
+615 VNTKTTITT

-630 VTTNKSVDSEKYVGG
+630 VTTNKIESKKYVGG
-645 ENNSGNYKV
+645 ENDSGNYKV

>member
-14 AVLALSLCA
+14 AALALSLCA
-23 MPAMAEGG
+23 MPAMAADNGE

-37 DTNRTGSLTINK
+37 NTAQKGSLTINK
-49 YEGNEA
+49 YEGDKQDPE
-55 KEDNLLDGVTFT
+55 KLLDGVTFT
-67 AYKVADIVQSTTEA
+67 AYKVADIVQSTEA

-94 TNIKPDIQI
+94 TKIKSDIQI

-112 KDTVEKALA
+112 KDTVDAALA
-121 KDADPK
+121 EDANPK
-127 LVAAGTAV
+127 LTAFATAT
-135 TGESLDASGNKIKG
+135 TGDNGITG
-149 QAKFTN
+149 QAVFSEMP
-155 LGVGVYLIVETDAP
+155 VGVYLIVETDAP

-182 IPMANED
+182 IPMAKED
-189 GTGWNYNI
+189 GTGWNYD
-197 VANPK
+197 VKVYPK
-202 NAAVYGGISLKK
+202 NAAVYGGINLKK
-214 YGKNYTPDGNSSE
+214 YGKNYNPDGSSTE
-227 APLEGAK
+227 APLGGAK

-239 KEGDEWVTV
+239 KEGNEWVTV

-263 TGLLTTNRDGMIN
+263 TGLLTTNNDGMIN

-309 NNQTVTIDDAYKDTL
+309 DNQTVTISDAYKDTL
-324 ENTIKVVNEK
+324 PDTIKVVNEK
-334 PSMEKQV
+334 PNMEKQV

-690 LSLKKKNRA
+690 LSLKKKNRT

>member
-14 AVLALSLCA
+14 AALALSLCA

-37 DTNRTGSLTINK
+37 DMNRTGSLTINK
-49 YEGNEA
+49 YEGDKAE
-55 KEDNLLDGVTFT
+55 EDKLLDGVTFT
-67 AYKVADIVQSTTEA
+67 AYKVADIVQPTEA

-94 TNIKPDIQI
+94 TKINSDIQI
-103 TSETKYDDI
+103 TSGTKYDDI
-112 KDTVEKALA
+112 KDTVDAALA
-121 KDADPK
+121 DNADPK
-127 LVAAGTAV
+127 LTAFATAT
-135 TGESLDASGNKIKG
+135 TGANDVKG
-149 QAKFTN
+149 QAVFSEMP
-155 LGVGVYLIVETDAP
+155 VGVYLIVETGAP

-182 IPMANED
+182 IPMVNANGD
-189 GTGWNYNI
+189 GWNYDI

-214 YGKNYTPDGNSSE
+214 YGKNYNPDGSSTE
-227 APLEGAK
+227 APLGGAK

-239 KEGDEWVTV
+239 KEGNEWVTV

-263 TGLLTTNRDGMIN
+263 TGLLTTNNDGMIN

-303 YEFTIN
+303 YEFTIEN
-309 NNQTVTIDDAYKDTL
+309 DKRVTINDAYKDDTL
-324 ENTIKVVNEK
+324 KDTIKVVNEK

-341 KTGVDAEN
+341 KTGVDA
-349 KDVYGKAT
+349 YGKAT

-377 NKLAKYILTDNM
+377 NKLAKYILTDTM
-389 SEALTW
+389 SSALTW

-401 NLTIETKPNVELV
+401 NLTIATNPNVALED
-414 KGTDYTLTVPVNGT
+414 TDYILTVPKDGT
-428 AGGTWTIEFTTE
+428 EGGTWTIEFTTA

-475 AGLTYSNGF
+475 ASLTYSNGF
-484 TSDDEKYPDQPEPKD
+484 KSNDEEYPTQPDPKD

-507 VYTFGMNV
+507 VYTFGMNI
-515 EKVDGKDSNVKL
+515 EKVDGKDSRGKL

-559 TTDENGKIHVSG
+559 TTDVYGEIHVSG

-581 TKAPTYSVVEN
+581 TKAPTYNVVEN

-609 VVAVEY
+609 DVAVQYE
-615 VVKETTTITT
+615 VITTTTTTT

-630 VTTNKSVDSEKYVGG
+630 VTTNKIESKKYLGG

>member
-14 AVLALSLCA
+14 AALALSLCA
-23 MPAMAEGG
+23 MPAMATSYADTP
-31 TITSTI
+31 TINP
-37 DTNRTGSLTINK
+37 DRYGSLTIYK

-67 AYKVADIVQSTTEA
+67 AYQVADIVQSTDPTT
-81 GTTDVKMQ
+81 GTTGVEMQ

-94 TNIKPDIQI
+94 TNIDSDIKI
-103 TSETKYDDI
+103 TSETKYTDI
-112 KDTVEKALA
+112 KETVDAALA
-121 KDADPK
+121 K
-127 LVAAGTAV
+127 GTLTAFNTAT
-135 TGESLDASGNKIKG
+135 TGDNGTKG
-149 QAKFTN
+149 QAVFSEMP
-155 LGVGVYLIVETDAP
+155 VGVYLIVETDAP

-182 IPMANED
+182 IPMAKED
-189 GTGWNYNI
+189 GTGWNYD
-197 VANPK
+197 VKVYPK
-202 NAAVYGGISLKK
+202 NAAVYGGINLKK
-214 YGKNYTPDGNSSE
+214 YGKNYNPDGTSTEVALS
-227 APLEGAK
+227 GAT

-239 KEGDEWVTV
+239 KDGDQWVTV
-248 TAPTVSNGNGTVDAE
+248 TAPTVSKDNGSVDAN
-263 TGLLTTNRDGMIN
+263 GLLTTSADGMIN

-283 TYRFIEYSAPQGY
+283 TYRFIECSAPQGY

-309 NNQTVTIDDAYKDTL
+309 DNQTVTISDAYKDTL
-324 ENTIKVVNEK
+324 PDTIKVVNEK

-389 SEALTW
+389 SKALTW
-395 ESETEA
+395 ESVEKA
-401 NLTIETKPNVELV
+401 NLTIETNPHVDLVEN
-414 KGTDYTLTVPVNGT
+414 TDYTLTVPAKG
-428 AGGTWTIEFTTE
+428 AEGGTWTIEFTTA

-445 AASKVTSISVTFNTK
+445 AASKVTSISVTFNTT
-460 LNSNATVNNKGNLND
+460 LNKNAEVNKTGNLND
-475 AGLTYSNGF
+475 ASLTYSNGF
-484 TSDDEKYPDQPEPKD
+484 KSDKEGYPDQPDPKD

-507 VYTFGMNV
+507 VYTFGMNI
-515 EKVDGKDSNVKL
+515 EKVDGKDSRGKL

-538 GSETNPTEAELK
+538 GSETNPTEAELE

-559 TTDENGKIHVSG
+559 TTDVYGEINVTG

-581 TKAPTYSVVEN
+581 TKAPTYTVE
-592 GETKTYSYNLL
+592 GKTYSYNLL

-609 VVAVEY
+609 VVNVQYE
-615 VVKETTTITT
+615 VTTKTTIKT

-630 VTTNKSVDSEKYVGG
+630 VTTNKIESKKYLGG

>member
-1 MKKAKR
+1 MKKVKR

-14 AVLALSLCA
+14 AALALSLCA
-23 MPAMAEGG
+23 MPAMAADNGE

-37 DTNRTGSLTINK
+37 NTAQKGSLTINK
-49 YEGNEA
+49 YEGDKQDPE
-55 KEDNLLDGVTFT
+55 KLLDGVTFT
-67 AYKVADIVQSTTEA
+67 AYKVADIVQSTEA

-94 TNIKPDIQI
+94 TKIKSDIQI

-112 KDTVEKALA
+112 KDTVDAALA
-121 KDADPK
+121 EDANPK
-127 LVAAGTAV
+127 LTAFATAT
-135 TGESLDASGNKIKG
+135 TGDNGITG
-149 QAKFTN
+149 QAVFSEMP
-155 LGVGVYLIVETDAP
+155 VGVYLIVETGAP

-182 IPMANED
+182 IPMAKED
-189 GTGWNYNI
+189 GTGWNYDI

-214 YGKNYTPDGNSSE
+214 YGKNYNPDGSSTE
-227 APLEGAK
+227 APLGGAK

-239 KEGDEWVTV
+239 KEGNEWVTV

-263 TGLLTTNRDGMIN
+263 TGLLTTNNDGMIN

-283 TYRFIEYSAPQGY
+283 TYRFIEHSAPQGY

-309 NNQTVTIDDAYKDTL
+309 NDQTVTISDAYKDTL
-324 ENTIKVVNEK
+324 ANTIKVVNEK
-334 PSMEKQV
+334 PNMEKQV

-389 SEALTW
+389 SNALTW

-401 NLTIETKPNVELV
+401 NLTIETNPNVKLE
-414 KGTDYTLTVPVNGT
+414 KGTDYTLTVPADGT
-428 AGGTWTIEFTTE
+428 EGGTWTIEFTTA
-440 GKDKL
+440 GKEKL
-445 AASKVTSISVTFNTK
+445 AANKVTSISVTFNTT
-460 LNSNATVNNKGNLND
+460 LNKNATVNNTGNLND

-484 TSDDEKYPDQPEPKD
+484 KSDDAKYPEQPEPKD
-499 EVIKNEAS
+499 EVIKNQAS
-507 VYTFGMNV
+507 VYTFGMKV
-515 EKVDGKDSNVKL
+515 EKVDGKNSSIKL

-550 NNGVKVGHY
+550 NNGVKVGNY

-581 TKAPTYSVVEN
+581 TKAPTYSVTEN

-609 VVAVEY
+609 VVAVQYE
-615 VVKETTTITT
+615 VTTTTTITT

-630 VTTNKSVDSEKYVGG
+630 VTTNKIVSEKYVGG
-645 ENNSGNYKV
+645 EDDSGNYKV

-690 LSLKKKNRA
+690 LSLKKKNRT

>member
-1 MKKAKR
+1 MKKVKR

-14 AVLALSLCA
+14 AALALSLCA
-23 MPAMAEGG
+23 MPAMATSYADTP
-31 TITSTI
+31 TINP
-37 DTNRTGSLTINK
+37 DRYGSLTIYK
-49 YEGNEA
+49 FEGNEA

-67 AYKVADIVQSTTEA
+67 AYQVADIVQSTDPTT
-81 GTTDVKMQ
+81 GTTGVEMKPVK
-89 PVEAL
+89 AL
-94 TNIKPDIQI
+94 TDIDSDIKI
-103 TSETKYDDI
+103 TSETKYTEI
-112 KDTVEKALA
+112 KETVDAALA
-121 KDADPK
+121 K
-127 LVAAGTAV
+127 GTLTAFNTAT
-135 TGESLDASGNKIKG
+135 TGDNGTKG
-149 QAKFTN
+149 QAVFSEMP
-155 LGVGVYLIVETDAP
+155 VGVYLIVETDAP

-182 IPMANED
+182 IPMAKED
-189 GTGWNYNI
+189 GTGWNYD
-197 VANPK
+197 VKVYPK
-202 NAAVYGGISLKK
+202 NAAVYGGINLKK
-214 YGKNYTPDGNSSE
+214 YGKNYNPDGTSTEVALS
-227 APLEGAK
+227 GAT

-239 KEGDEWVTV
+239 KDGDQWVTV

-263 TGLLTTNRDGMIN
+263 TGLLTTNNDGMIN

-303 YEFTIN
+303 YVFTIN
-309 NNQTVTIDDAYKDTL
+309 NDQTVTIDDAYKDTL

-341 KTGVDAEN
+341 KTGVDA
-349 KDVYGKAT
+349 YGKAT

-377 NKLAKYILTDNM
+377 NKLAKYILTDTM
-389 SEALTW
+389 SSALTW

-401 NLTIETKPNVELV
+401 NLTIETNPNVKLD
-414 KGTDYTLTVPVNGT
+414 KDTDYTLTVPEDGT
-428 AGGTWTIEFTTE
+428 EGGTWTIEFTTA
-440 GKDKL
+440 GKNKL
-445 AASKVTSISVTFNTK
+445 AASKVTSISVTFNTR
-460 LNSNATVNNKGNLND
+460 LNKNATVNNKGNLND
-475 AGLTYSNGF
+475 ASLTYSNGF
-484 TSDDEKYPDQPEPKD
+484 KSDKEGYPEQPNPKD

-507 VYTFGMNV
+507 VYTFGMNI
-515 EKVDGKDSNVKL
+515 EKVDGKDSRGKL
-527 QGAEFDLYLYN
+527 QGAEFDLYLYK
-538 GSETNPTEAELK
+538 GSEENPTEADLK
-550 NNGVKVGHY
+550 NPDKAVKVGHY
-559 TTDENGKIHVSG
+559 TTDENGEIHVNG

-581 TKAPTYSVVEN
+581 TKAPTYNVVEN
-592 GETKTYSYNLL
+592 GKTKTYSYNLL

-615 VVKETTTITT
+615 EVTTTTTIKT
-625 DENGN
+625 DANGN
-630 VTTNKSVDSEKYVGG
+630 VTTNKIESKKYVGG

>member
-1 MKKAKR
+1 MKKVKR

-14 AVLALSLCA
+14 AALALSLCA
-23 MPAMAEGG
+23 MPAMAADNGE

-37 DTNRTGSLTINK
+37 NTAQKGSLTINK
-49 YEGNEA
+49 YEGDKQDPE
-55 KEDNLLDGVTFT
+55 KLLDGVTFT
-67 AYKVADIVQSTTEA
+67 AYKVADIVQSTEA

-94 TNIKPDIQI
+94 TKIKSDIQI

-112 KDTVEKALA
+112 KDTVDAALA
-121 KDADPK
+121 EDANPK
-127 LVAAGTAV
+127 LTAFATAT
-135 TGESLDASGNKIKG
+135 TGDNGITG
-149 QAKFTN
+149 QAVFSEMP
-155 LGVGVYLIVETDAP
+155 VGVYLIVETGAP

-182 IPMANED
+182 IPMAKED
-189 GTGWNYNI
+189 GTGWNYDI

-214 YGKNYTPDGNSSE
+214 YGKNYNPDGTFSE
-227 APLEGAK
+227 VALSGAT

-239 KEGDEWVTV
+239 KEGDDWVTV
-248 TAPTVSNGNGTVDAE
+248 TAPTVSDSNGSVDAK
-263 TGLLTTNRDGMIN
+263 GLLTTSDSGMIN

-283 TYRFIEYSAPQGY
+283 TYRFIEHSAPQGY

-309 NNQTVTIDDAYKDTL
+309 NDQTVTISDAYKDTL
-324 ENTIKVVNEK
+324 ANTIKVVNEK

-341 KTGVDAEN
+341 KTGVDA
-349 KDVYGKAT
+349 YGKAT

-377 NKLAKYILTDNM
+377 NKLAKYILTDTM
-389 SEALTW
+389 SSALTW

-401 NLTIETKPNVELV
+401 NLTIETNPNVALV
-414 KGTDYTLTVPVNGT
+414 KDTDYKLTVPANGT
-428 AGGTWTIEFTTE
+428 EGGTWTIEFTTA

-445 AASKVTSISVTFNTK
+445 AASKVTSISVTFNTT
-460 LNSNATVNNKGNLND
+460 LNKNATVNNTGNLND

-484 TSDDEKYPDQPEPKD
+484 KSDDAKYPEQPEPKD
-499 EVIKNEAS
+499 EVIKNQAS
-507 VYTFGMNV
+507 VYTFGMKV
-515 EKVDGKDSNVKL
+515 EKVDGKNSSIKL

-581 TKAPTYSVVEN
+581 TKAPTYSVTEN

-609 VVAVEY
+609 VVAVQYE
-615 VVKETTTITT
+615 VTTTTTITT

-630 VTTNKSVDSEKYVGG
+630 VTTNKIVSEKYVGG
-645 ENNSGNYKV
+645 EDDSGNYKV

>member
-1 MKKAKR
+1 MKKVKR

-14 AVLALSLCA
+14 AALALSLCA
-23 MPAMAEGG
+23 MPAMAADNGG

-37 DTNRTGSLTINK
+37 DTNKNGSLTINK
-49 YEGNEA
+49 YEGNEQDPD
-55 KEDNLLDGVTFT
+55 KLLDGVTFT
-67 AYKVADIVQSTTEA
+67 AYKVADIVQSTEA

-89 PVEAL
+89 PVKAL
-94 TNIKPDIQI
+94 TSIDPAIQI
-103 TSETKYDDI
+103 TSETKYDEI
-112 KDTVEKALA
+112 KDTVEQALA
-121 KDADPK
+121 EDANPK
-127 LVAAGTAV
+127 LTAFATAKTGDNGT
-135 TGESLDASGNKIKG
+135 KG
-149 QAKFTN
+149 QAVFN
-155 LGVGVYLIVETDAP
+155 EMPVGVYLIVETDAP

-182 IPMANED
+182 IPMVKED
-189 GTGWNYNI
+189 RTGWDYDI

-214 YGKNYTPDGNSSE
+214 YAKNYNPDGTFSE
-227 APLEGAK
+227 VALSGAK

-239 KEGDEWVTV
+239 KEGDNWETV
-248 TAPTVSNGNGTVDAE
+248 TAPTVSANNGSVDAN
-263 TGLLTTNRDGMIN
+263 GLLTTSTDGMIN

-303 YEFTIN
+303 YVFTIN
-309 NNQTVTIDDAYKDTL
+309 NDQSVTISDAYKDTL
-324 ENTIKVVNEK
+324 ANTIKVVNEK
-334 PSMEKQV
+334 PNMEKQV

-349 KDVYGKAT
+349 KDVYGNAT

-389 SEALTW
+389 SKALTW
-395 ESETEA
+395 ESETAA
-401 NLTIETKPNVELV
+401 NLTIATNPNVDLV
-414 KGTDYTLTVPVNGT
+414 KGTDYTLTVPVDGT
-428 AGGTWTIEFTTE
+428 EGGTWTIEFTTA
-440 GKDKL
+440 GKEKL
-445 AASKVTSISVTFNTK
+445 AVNNVTSISVTFNTK
-460 LNSNATVNNKGNLND
+460 LNDKATVNNTGNLND

-484 TSDDEKYPDQPEPKD
+484 KSDDEKYPEQPEPKD

-559 TTDENGKIHVSG
+559 TTDENGEIHVSG

-581 TKAPTYSVVEN
+581 TKAPTYSVEEN
-592 GETKTYSYNLL
+592 GKTKTYSYNLL

-615 VVKETTTITT
+615 EVKETTTITT
-625 DENGN
+625 DANGN
-630 VTTNKSVDSEKYVGG
+630 VTTNKIESKKYLGG
-645 ENNSGNYKV
+645 ENDSGNYKV

>member
-14 AVLALSLCA
+14 AALALSLCA
-23 MPAMAEGG
+23 MPAMAADNGE

-37 DTNRTGSLTINK
+37 NTAQKGSLTINK
-49 YEGNEA
+49 YEGDKQDPE
-55 KEDNLLDGVTFT
+55 KLLDGVTFT
-67 AYKVADIVQSTTEA
+67 AYKVADIVQSTEA

-94 TNIKPDIQI
+94 TKIKSDIQI

-112 KDTVEKALA
+112 KDTVDAALA
-121 KDADPK
+121 EDANPK
-127 LVAAGTAV
+127 LTAFATAT
-135 TGESLDASGNKIKG
+135 TGDNGITG
-149 QAKFTN
+149 QAVFSEMP
-155 LGVGVYLIVETDAP
+155 VGVYLIVETGAP

-182 IPMANED
+182 IPMAKED
-189 GTGWNYNI
+189 GTGWNYDI

-214 YGKNYTPDGNSSE
+214 YGKNYNPDGTFSE
-227 APLEGAK
+227 VALSGAT

-239 KEGDEWVTV
+239 KEGDDWVTV
-248 TAPTVSNGNGTVDAE
+248 TAPTVSDSNGSVDAS
-263 TGLLTTNRDGMIN
+263 GLLTTSANGMIN

-303 YEFTIN
+303 YEFTIIDDKN
-309 NNQTVTIDDAYKDTL
+309 VTIDEAYKDEKL
-324 ENTIKVVNEK
+324 PNTIKVVNEK

-377 NKLAKYILTDNM
+377 NKLAKYILTDTM
-389 SEALTW
+389 SSALTW
-395 ESETEA
+395 ESVAKA
-401 NLTIETKPNVELV
+401 NLTIEPNQNVDLAE
-414 KGTDYTLTVPVNGT
+414 GTDYTLTVPEDGKE
-428 AGGTWTIEFTTE
+428 GGTWTIEFTTA
-440 GKDKL
+440 GKEKL
-445 AASKVTSISVTFNTK
+445 AANNVTSISVTFNTR
-460 LNSNATVNNKGNLND
+460 LNKNATVNNKGNLND
-475 AGLTYSNGF
+475 ASLTYSNGF
-484 TSDDEKYPDQPEPKD
+484 KSNDEEYPTQPDPKD

-507 VYTFGMNV
+507 VYTFGMNI
-515 EKVDGKDSNVKL
+515 EKVDGKDSRGKL

-559 TTDENGKIHVSG
+559 TTDIYGEIHVSG

-581 TKAPTYSVVEN
+581 TKAPTYNVVEN

-609 VVAVEY
+609 VVNVQYE
-615 VVKETTTITT
+615 VTTKTTIKT
-625 DENGN
+625 DANGN
-630 VTTNKSVDSEKYVGG
+630 VTTNKIESTKYVGG
-645 ENNSGNYKV
+645 EDNSGNYKV

>member
-14 AVLALSLCA
+14 AALALSLCA

-67 AYKVADIVQSTTEA
+67 AYKVADIMQSTVA

-112 KDTVEKALA
+112 KDTVDAALA
-121 KDADPK
+121 DGADPK
-127 LVAAGTAV
+127 LIAFATATTGANGT
-135 TGESLDASGNKIKG
+135 KG
-149 QAKFTN
+149 QAVFSEMP
-155 LGVGVYLIVETDAP
+155 VGVYLIVETGAP

-182 IPMANED
+182 IPMANAD

-239 KEGDEWVTV
+239 KEGEDWVTV

-309 NNQTVTIDDAYKDTL
+309 NDQTVTISDAYKDTL

-334 PSMEKQV
+334 PNMEKQV

-389 SEALTW
+389 SNALTW
-395 ESETEA
+395 ESVAKA
-401 NLTIETKPNVELV
+401 NLTIETNPNVELV
-414 KGTDYTLTVPVNGT
+414 KGTDYTLTVPADGT
-428 AGGTWTIEFTTE
+428 EGGTWTIEFTTS
-440 GKDKL
+440 GKEKL
-445 AASKVTSISVTFNTK
+445 AASNVTSISVTFNTK

-484 TSDDEKYPDQPEPKD
+484 KSDDEKYPDQPEPKD

-507 VYTFGMNV
+507 VYTFGMKV
-515 EKVDGKDSNVKL
+515 EKVDGKNSSVRL
-527 QGAEFDLYLYN
+527 PGAEFDLYLYN
-538 GSETNPTEAELK
+538 GSEENPTEAELK
-550 NNGVKVGHY
+550 KNGVKVGNY

-581 TKAPTYSVVEN
+581 TKAPTYSVQEN
-592 GETKTYSYNLL
+592 DETKTYSYNLL

-625 DENGN
+625 DTNGN

-645 ENNSGNYKV
+645 EDDSGIYKV

>member
-14 AVLALSLCA
+14 AALALSLCA
-23 MPAMAEGG
+23 MPAMAADNGE

-37 DTNRTGSLTINK
+37 NTAQKGSLTINK
-49 YEGNEA
+49 YEGDKQDPE
-55 KEDNLLDGVTFT
+55 KLLDGVTFT
-67 AYKVADIVQSTTEA
+67 AYKVADIVQSTEA

-94 TNIKPDIQI
+94 TKIKSDIQI

-112 KDTVEKALA
+112 KDTVDAALA
-121 KDADPK
+121 EDANPK
-127 LVAAGTAV
+127 LTAFATAT
-135 TGESLDASGNKIKG
+135 TGDNGITG
-149 QAKFTN
+149 QAVFSEMP
-155 LGVGVYLIVETDAP
+155 VGVYLIVETGAP

-182 IPMANED
+182 IPMAKED
-189 GTGWNYNI
+189 GTGWNYDI

-214 YGKNYTPDGNSSE
+214 YGKNYNPDGTFSE
-227 APLEGAK
+227 VALSGAT

-239 KEGDEWVTV
+239 KEGDDWVTV
-248 TAPTVSNGNGTVDAE
+248 TAPTVSDSNGSVDAS
-263 TGLLTTNRDGMIN
+263 GLLTTSANGMIN

-309 NNQTVTIDDAYKDTL
+309 NDQTVTISDAYKDTL

-341 KTGVDAEN
+341 KTGVDA
-349 KDVYGKAT
+349 YGKAT

-389 SEALTW
+389 SKALTW
-395 ESETEA
+395 ESVEKA
-401 NLTIETKPNVELV
+401 NLTIATNPNVALED
-414 KGTDYTLTVPVNGT
+414 TDYILTVPADG
-428 AGGTWTIEFTTE
+428 AEGGTWTIEFTAA

-445 AASKVTSISVTFNTK
+445 AANNVTSISVTFNTK
-460 LNSNATVNNKGNLND
+460 LNSNATVNNTGNLND

-484 TSDDEKYPDQPEPKD
+484 KSDDAKYPEQPEPKD
-499 EVIKNEAS
+499 EVIKNQAS
-507 VYTFGMNV
+507 VYTFGMKV
-515 EKVDGKDSNVKL
+515 EKVDGKNSSIKL

-581 TKAPTYSVVEN
+581 TKAPTYSVTEN

-609 VVAVEY
+609 VVAVQYE
-615 VVKETTTITT
+615 VTTTTTITT
-625 DENGN
+625 GANGN
-630 VTTNKSVDSEKYVGG
+630 VTTNKIVSEKYVGG
-645 ENNSGNYKV
+645 EDDSGNYKV

>member
-14 AVLALSLCA
+14 AALALSLCA

-37 DTNRTGSLTINK
+37 DMNRTGSLTINK
-49 YEGNEA
+49 YEGDKAE
-55 KEDNLLDGVTFT
+55 EDKLLDGVTFT
-67 AYKVADIVQSTTEA
+67 AYKVADIVQPTEA

-94 TNIKPDIQI
+94 TKINSDIQI
-103 TSETKYDDI
+103 TSGTKYDDI
-112 KDTVEKALA
+112 KDTVDAALA
-121 KDADPK
+121 DNADPK
-127 LVAAGTAV
+127 LTAFATAT
-135 TGESLDASGNKIKG
+135 TGANDVKG
-149 QAKFTN
+149 QAVFSEMP
-155 LGVGVYLIVETDAP
+155 VGVYLIVETGAP

-182 IPMANED
+182 IPMVNANGD
-189 GTGWNYNI
+189 GWNYDI

-214 YGKNYTPDGNSSE
+214 YGKNYNPDGSSTE
-227 APLEGAK
+227 APLGGAK

-239 KEGDEWVTV
+239 KEGNEWVTV

-263 TGLLTTNRDGMIN
+263 TGLLTTNNDGMIN

-303 YEFTIN
+303 YEFTIEN
-309 NNQTVTIDDAYKDTL
+309 DKRVTINDAYKDDTL
-324 ENTIKVVNEK
+324 KDTIKVVNEK

-341 KTGVDAEN
+341 KTGVDA
-349 KDVYGKAT
+349 YGKAT

-377 NKLAKYILTDNM
+377 NKLAKYILTDTM
-389 SEALTW
+389 SSALTW

-401 NLTIETKPNVELV
+401 NLTIATNPNVALED
-414 KGTDYTLTVPVNGT
+414 TDYILTVPKDGT
-428 AGGTWTIEFTTE
+428 EGGTWTIEFTTA

-475 AGLTYSNGF
+475 ASLTYSNGF
-484 TSDDEKYPDQPEPKD
+484 KSNDKEYPTQPDPKD

-507 VYTFGMNV
+507 VYTFGMNI
-515 EKVDGKDSNVKL
+515 EKVDGKDSRGKL

-559 TTDENGKIHVSG
+559 TTDVYGEIHVSG

-581 TKAPTYSVVEN
+581 TKAPTYNVVEN

-609 VVAVEY
+609 DVAVQYE
-615 VVKETTTITT
+615 VITTTTTTT

-630 VTTNKSVDSEKYVGG
+630 VTTNKIESKKYLGG

-690 LSLKKKNRA
+690 LSLKKKNRT

>member
-14 AVLALSLCA
+14 AALALSLCA
-23 MPAMAEGG
+23 MPAMAAEGG

-49 YEGNEA
+49 YEGDKAE
-55 KEDNLLDGVTFT
+55 EDKLLDGVTFT
-67 AYKVADIVQSTTEA
+67 AYKVADIVQSTVA
-81 GTTDVKMQ
+81 GTTDVKME
-89 PVEAL
+89 PDEAL

-103 TSETKYDDI
+103 TSETKYDEI
-112 KDTVEKALA
+112 ENTVEKALA
-121 KDADPK
+121 EGANPK
-127 LVAAGTAV
+127 LTAFATAT
-135 TGESLDASGNKIKG
+135 TGDNGIKG
-149 QAKFTN
+149 QAVFSEMP
-155 LGVGVYLIVETDAP
+155 VGVYLIVETGAP

-182 IPMANED
+182 IPMANAD
-189 GTGWNYNI
+189 GTGWNYDI

-214 YGKNYTPDGNSSE
+214 YGKNYNPDGTFSE
-227 APLEGAK
+227 VALSGAT

-239 KEGDEWVTV
+239 QEGDNWVTV
-248 TAPTVSNGNGTVDAE
+248 TAPTVSANNGSVDAS
-263 TGLLTTNRDGMIN
+263 GLLTTSTEGMIN

-283 TYRFIEYSAPQGY
+283 TYRFIEHSAPQGY

-309 NNQTVTIDDAYKDTL
+309 NDQTVTISDAYKDTL
-324 ENTIKVVNEK
+324 ANTIKVVNEK

-341 KTGVDAEN
+341 KTGVDA
-349 KDVYGKAT
+349 YGKAT

-389 SEALTW
+389 SNALTW
-395 ESETEA
+395 ESVEKA
-401 NLTIETKPNVELV
+401 NLTIETNPHVDLV
-414 KGTDYTLTVPVNGT
+414 KDTDYTLTVPADG
-428 AGGTWTIEFTTE
+428 AEGGTWTIEFTTA

-445 AASKVTSISVTFNTK
+445 AANNVTSISVTFNTK

-484 TSDDEKYPDQPEPKD
+484 KSDDEKYPDQPDPKD

-507 VYTFGMNV
+507 VYTFGMNI
-515 EKVDGKDSNVKL
+515 EKVDGKDSRGKL

-550 NNGVKVGHY
+550 NNGKLVGHY
-559 TTDENGKIHVSG
+559 TTDVNGQIHVSG
-571 LKNGTYYLVE
+571 LENGTYYLVE
-581 TKAPTYSVVEN
+581 TKAPTYHVVEN
-592 GETKTYSYNLL
+592 GVTKTYSYNLL

-609 VVAVEY
+609 DVAVEY

-625 DENGN
+625 DAHGN
-630 VTTNKSVDSEKYVGG
+630 VTTNKKIESEKYVGG
-645 ENNSGNYKV
+645 ENDSGNYKV
-654 IIKNNKGFNLPTT
+654 IVKNNKGFDLPTT

>member
-14 AVLALSLCA
+14 AALALSLCA

-37 DTNRTGSLTINK
+37 DTNRTGNLTINK
-49 YEGNEA
+49 YEGDKAE
-55 KEDNLLDGVTFT
+55 EDKRLDGVTFT
-67 AYKVADIVQSTTEA
+67 AYKVADIVQSTEA

-89 PVEAL
+89 PVDAL
-94 TNIKPDIQI
+94 TSIKPDIQI
-103 TSETKYDDI
+103 TSETQYKDI

-121 KDADPK
+121 KNADPK

-182 IPMANED
+182 IPMVNAN
-189 GTGWNYNI
+189 GAGWNYDI

-214 YGKNYTPDGNSSE
+214 YGKNYNPDGSSTE
-227 APLEGAK
+227 APLGGAK

-239 KEGDEWVTV
+239 KEGNEWVTV
-248 TAPTVSNGNGTVDAE
+248 TAPTVSPNNGSVDAS
-263 TGLLTTNRDGMIN
+263 GLLTTSTDGMIN

-309 NNQTVTIDDAYKDTL
+309 PDQTVTISEAYKDTRL
-324 ENTIKVVNEK
+324 ANTIKVVNEK
-334 PSMEKQV
+334 PNIEKQV
-341 KTGVDAEN
+341 KTGVDA
-349 KDVYGKAT
+349 YGKAT

-389 SEALTW
+389 SQALTW
-395 ESETEA
+395 KSETEA
-401 NLTIETKPNVELV
+401 NLTIETNPNVKLV
-414 KGTDYTLTVPVNGT
+414 KDADYTLTVPADGT
-428 AGGTWTIEFTTE
+428 KGGTWTIDFTTA

-445 AASKVTSISVTFNTK
+445 AANSVTSISVTFNTK
-460 LNSNATVNNKGNLND
+460 LNSKATVNNKGNLND

-484 TSDDEKYPDQPEPKD
+484 KSTDEEYPDQPDPKD

-515 EKVDGKDSNVKL
+515 EKVDGKDSSVKL

-538 GSETNPTEAELK
+538 GSEKNPTEAELK
-550 NNGVKVGHY
+550 KTGVKVGHY
-559 TTDENGKIHVSG
+559 TTNEYGEIHVSG

-581 TKAPTYSVVEN
+581 TKAPTYNVVEN
-592 GETKTYSYNLL
+592 GKTKTYSYNLL
-603 KEPVKV
+603 REPVQV

-615 VVKETTTITT
+615 EVKETTTTTT
-625 DENGN
+625 DANGN
-630 VTTNKSVDSEKYVGG
+630 VTTNKIESKKYLGG